1 MLRAT
6 LTAAALTAASL
17 MPLAAQAQATTE
29 VTMLGRGYFPNK
41 INVDPG
47 GSIVFHNASD
57 VPMAA
62 TALDDS
68 WTTGW
73 VFPGNRKTIVLPEE
87 GGLVFNNRI
96 NALDALLG
104 TEPEFFNEAMIITDG
119 STEDLLSPAVEPL
132 DTDTLLALYGPRIS
146 TPMAMVI
153 STVMTG
159 ARSWL
164 IPRIVLGPPRAA
176 RPRPARKRPMV
187 APRSRKPLPLPTDS
201 AC

>member
-132 DTDTLLALYGPRIS
+132 DTDTLLALYGPPNFDTDGDGDLDGYDWSEILVDPEDR
-146 TPMAMVI
+146 P
-153 STVMTG
+153 
-159 ARSWL
+159 W
-164 IPRIVLGPPRAA
+164 AA
-176 RPRPARKRPMV
+176 EGSEAT
-187 APRSRKPLPLPTDS
+187 ASAETTDGGTTEQEAITAS
-201 AC
+201 N